1 MTMDISSPY
10 YLSIFIVL
18 CIGSLR
24 ALVYHRR
31 AVVSIFRP
39 SRSRI
44 ACEKQS
50 THVASGLPQATRSRG
65 AGADHDSERPR
76 SLTWKRRAVC
86 CAAAVG
92 YMLATDSVITRSIE
106 RYGAAQLRHD
116 SRFLLGRGGMFAAPI
131 MVMLRAITLRNSAV
145 VFREVQADG
154 LTLVVLPF
162 ILPIIGTPGAWE
174 ENAIFDLLVAPML
187 GMVVF
192 LTGVVI
198 S

>member
-1 MTMDISSPY
+1 M
-10 YLSIFIVL
+10 
-18 CIGSLR
+18 GS
-24 ALVYHRR
+24 
-31 AVVSIFRP
+31 
-39 SRSRI
+39 
-44 ACEKQS
+44 Q
-50 THVASGLPQATRSRG
+50 
-65 AGADHDSERPR
+65 
-76 SLTWKRRAVC
+76 
-86 CAAAVG
+86 
-92 YMLATDSVITRSIE
+92 
-106 RYGAAQLRHD
+106 
-116 SRFLLGRGGMFAAPI
+116 I

-187 GMVVF
+187 GIVVF